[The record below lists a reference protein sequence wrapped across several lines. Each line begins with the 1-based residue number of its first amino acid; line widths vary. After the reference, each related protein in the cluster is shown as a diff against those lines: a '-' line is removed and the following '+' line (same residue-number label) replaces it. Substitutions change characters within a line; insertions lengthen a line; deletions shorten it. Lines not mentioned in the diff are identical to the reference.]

1 VFNGRL
7 YRASF
12 APLLLALIIAG
23 FSLTAPSGS
32 YSSTLAPDA
41 FNGAAAYAEL
51 DSLAARFPQRQPGSH
66 DDNALAAEIAHTLE
80 GLGGSASGGFS
91 VSVRHTSL
99 GTVYGR
105 RTLSTVIARRPGL
118 TGASPIVLL
127 AHRDAAGRR
136 ARAELSGTAVLL
148 QLARVLAGSETQRAV
163 IVVSTSDGS
172 GGAGGAAG
180 FAANPGGPVDAAIVL
195 GNLAGA
201 TARKPFVLPYSNGLG
216 QAPTVLTNTVSA
228 AVTQQIGIAPGTINT
243 LDTLARFALPL
254 NSGEQGPLL
263 AHGIPAVALQVSGE
277 RPPRAG
283 EPISAMRL
291 ENFGRAVLSAVY
303 ALDTAPNL
311 SPSLQTGLSI
321 QHKLLPLWAVRLL
334 VFALLLGPLIV
345 LIDGFARLLRRQR
358 TRRALSGSEGRASA
372 SSTPRVALLWTL
384 ACSLPFLLAALF
396 TRLLGLAGV
405 LDAPAG
411 LVPALALPSGRLA
424 VGSVLAP
431 VLVLALAWLAW
442 PALMRRL
449 GLPAFGLRTAN
460 LDANRAASPGVGPRT
475 ASLDASRAAS
485 LDGDLRTANL
495 DANRAASLDGG
506 HAASS
511 DAAPRAV
518 SFAAAGLAA
527 LLLLLGVALLVWLFN
542 PYAALL
548 LVPALHLWLAVVDPQ
563 WRAAGPA
570 LHRVRALLFV
580 AFGLL
585 PLALLLAVDAHRLGY
600 GVGRLAQAVVL
611 LLAGGFL
618 GIPAM
623 LIWCLV
629 LGCLAAVI
637 LVALSPTVPHSLQ
650 AQVLPQE
657 GTPVTVRGPLSYAGP
672 GSLGGTESALRR

>member
-1 VFNGRL
+1 
-7 YRASF
+7 
-12 APLLLALIIAG
+12 
-23 FSLTAPSGS
+23 
-32 YSSTLAPDA
+32 
-41 FNGAAAYAEL
+41 
-51 DSLAARFPQRQPGSH
+51 
-66 DDNALAAEIAHTLE
+66 
-80 GLGGSASGGFS
+80 
-91 VSVRHTSL
+91 
-99 GTVYGR
+99 
-105 RTLSTVIARRPGL
+105 
-118 TGASPIVLL
+118 
-127 AHRDAAGRR
+127 
-136 ARAELSGTAVLL
+136 
-148 QLARVLAGSETQRAV
+148 
-163 IVVSTSDGS
+163 
-172 GGAGGAAG
+172 
-180 FAANPGGPVDAAIVL
+180 
-195 GNLAGA
+195 
-201 TARKPFVLPYSNGLG
+201 
-216 QAPTVLTNTVSA
+216 
-228 AVTQQIGIAPGTINT
+228 
-243 LDTLARFALPL
+243 
-254 NSGEQGPLL
+254 
-263 AHGIPAVALQVSGE
+263 
-277 RPPRAG
+277 
-283 EPISAMRL
+283 
-291 ENFGRAVLSAVY
+291 
-303 ALDTAPNL
+303 
-311 SPSLQTGLSI
+311 
-321 QHKLLPLWAVRLL
+321 

-345 LIDGFARLLRRQR
+345 LIDGFARLLRRRR
-358 TRRALSGSEGRASA
+358 TRRALTGSEGRASA

-424 VGSVLAP
+424 VESVLAP

-449 GLPAFGLRTAN
+449 GLPAFGLRTAR
-460 LDANRAASPGVGPRT
+460 LDGSRAASPDAGP
-475 ASLDASRAAS
+475 
-485 LDGDLRTANL
+485 RTANL
-495 DANRAASLDGG
+495 DASRAASLDGG

-580 AFGLL
+580 ALGLL
-585 PLALLLAVDAHRLGY
+585 PLALLLAVDAHQLGY
-600 GVGRLAQAVVL
+600 GVGSLAQAVVL

-629 LGCLAAVI
+629 FGCLAAVI
-637 LVALSPTVPHSLQ
+637 LVALSPPVPRSLQ

-657 GTPVTVRGPLSYAGP
+657 GMPVTVRGPLSYAGP